1 MLESTKRPSTPAVV
15 AKSSV
20 RCMRFLSVAA
30 AGDQDVVEWT
40 EAPPSTLIH
49 DDFCFLAQNAKNIT
63 VRAAGVYQVDVS
75 GVCSDVQCTVLLL
88 VNGVR
93 VASTVGDMAGYFVQ
107 MTKKVQLPAKS
118 LLKFCVS
125 TPDCAHHECRQ
136 TQCGHVL
143 LASEAEV
150 WVTLI
155 MPLEGVAL

>member
-1 MLESTKRPSTPAVV
+1 
-15 AKSSV
+15 
-20 RCMRFLSVAA
+20 
-30 AGDQDVVEWT
+30 
-40 EAPPSTLIH
+40 
-49 DDFCFLAQNAKNIT
+49 
-63 VRAAGVYQVDVS
+63 AAGVYQVDVS

-143 LASEAEV
+143 LASEAEA